1 MKENSPA
8 GRDGASDGECVS
20 MHHSFQ
26 RVKKSECMPMVE
38 EFKCSISR
46 KLPIEPVTA
55 SDVSQDRSYVM

>member
-1 MKENSPA
+1 MKANSTA
-8 GRDGASDGECVS
+8 ERDGASDDECVS
-20 MHHSFQ
+20 MHQSFQ

-46 KLPIEPVTA
+46 KLPIEPVMA